1 MEGFE
6 LSSLLTDLPLNLI
19 NILLLYLIVS
29 KLIYKPVKKLL
40 DDRARRLQEQR
51 NAADAAK
58 AEADEKS
65 RRYDELLAGAKEVAA
80 RITAD
85 AREDAQRQT
94 QQTLAD
100 ARAEAQKLLADAR
113 TQAQAAHDEALTGLQ
128 DEVAGLAVDI
138 AGKVL
143 ERTVTDADTRRLA
156 DEFFA
161 AEQPAAGDGTAN
173 A

>member
-1 MEGFE
+1 MK
-6 LSSLLTDLPLNLI
+6 LSS
-19 NILLLYLIVS
+19 ILQLGLSALV
-29 KLIYKPVKKLL
+29 
-40 DDRARRLQEQR
+40 ACGCF
-51 NAADAAK
+51 
-58 AEADEKS
+58 
-65 RRYDELLAGAKEVAA
+65 AGWCAS
-80 RITAD
+80 
-85 AREDAQRQT
+85 
-94 QQTLAD
+94 
-100 ARAEAQKLLADAR
+100 RAEAQKLLADAR

-161 AEQPAAGDGTAN
+161 AEQPATDDGAAN